1 MSQDLDNLI
10 EHSILRDEVQHL
22 KAYAI
27 RLERENAALMDRL
40 SHRRPSTAAI
50 RRASWFRQRLDA
62 LMPFGFKAG
71 GRLNCLSGLAAL
83 HYDRV
88 IQTNS
93 TTATLGSR
101 GYSSIRG
108 VVVV

>member
-1 MSQDLDNLI
+1 MSQNLDNLI

-50 RRASWFRQRLDA
+50 RRASWFRQRLGA
-62 LMPFGFKAG
+62 LMPFGFKA
-71 GRLNCLSGLAAL
+71 
-83 HYDRV
+83 
-88 IQTNS
+88 
-93 TTATLGSR
+93 
-101 GYSSIRG
+101 
-108 VVVV
+108 